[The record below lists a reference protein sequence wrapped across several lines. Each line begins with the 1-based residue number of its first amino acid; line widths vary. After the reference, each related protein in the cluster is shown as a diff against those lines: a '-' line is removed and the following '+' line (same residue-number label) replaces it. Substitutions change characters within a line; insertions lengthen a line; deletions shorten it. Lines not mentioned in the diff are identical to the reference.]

1 MVSLLPLVVLLAAC
15 RTCGM
20 RPMAYQYSSMRV
32 VGGSAARHGN
42 WPWIVSIQNYH
53 SAGTGHMCGGPSSP
67 AWVSAAAH
75 CFRTSQSRAGVDMS
89 PSPRGRKGGEKE
101 SWDKNGQM

>member
-1 MVSLLPLVVLLAAC
+1 MMIVPSGAMVSLLPLVVLLAAC
-15 RTCGM
+15 RPGYGYTGACDTCGM

-75 CFRTSQSRAGVDMS
+75 CFRTSQ
-89 PSPRGRKGGEKE
+89 
-101 SWDKNGQM
+101 